1 VFFLPR
7 FRLDVYRY
15 GISRYGPGVV
25 PTGMKPSIRL
35 SCTNTIFS
43 CSFPNSWIETCWIQS
58 ELTTTLR
65 TIAPTPSPTT
75 APGQQQTSPV
85 TPDPGTAPF
94 CASVQFLT
102 TTAGTFTHTCRI
114 TGPDYS
120 QSRRDN
126 VASIRYVGDGVGGSF
141 TVGVT
146 PSGFTQC
153 IGGCSSVSSGTWSVA
168 STKSIDRAT
177 YFNTLVDYRVVVTS
191 PSTSGMISFF
201 PDVVETI
208 IAGANCSAF
217 QCNSGQCAWTRTCAA
232 GDVPISFSSYCTGLR
247 VNTSLCPQS
256 ASTCCPSTAAPCFH
270 KDTVITYGKAEFS
283 GLAEI
288 SSLADC
294 SVPHVVRAIG
304 VIVKAQC
311 SSKEHNLRLT
321 AGHLIFTQ
329 RGLQAAI
336 DLKPGVDTIYADLEE
351 TARCTVLSV
360 TKERQHQEY
369 FGLNC
374 HNSQVLA
381 NGLKASTFEKF
392 HSIPAWWMKI
402 MGRIIGIKRASSLG
416 DYMAELAHKMNLV

>member
-1 VFFLPR
+1 MVG
-7 FRLDVYRY
+7 YRY

-58 ELTTTLR
+58 ELTTTSR

-85 TPDPGTAPF
+85 TPDPGSVPF
-94 CASVQFLT
+94 CADVQFST
-102 TTAGTFTHTCRI
+102 TTAGTFTHTCRV
-114 TGPDYS
+114 TGPVYS
-120 QSRRDN
+120 QSKRDN
-126 VASIRYVGDGVGGSF
+126 VASITFVGNGVGGS
-141 TVGVT
+141 VAAGVT
-146 PSGFTQC
+146 PSGTTSC
-153 IGGCSSVSSGTWSVA
+153 IGGCVSVSSTWTA
-168 STKSIDRAT
+168 LATKSIDRAT
-177 YFNTLVDYRVVVTS
+177 YFDTLVDYRVVVSS
-191 PSTSGMISFF
+191 PSTSGSISFT
-201 PDVVETI
+201 PAVVETI
-208 IAGANCSAF
+208 VAAANCSAYS
-217 QCNSGQCAWTRTCAA
+217 CSSDQCAWSRTCKANGA
-232 GDVPISFSSYCTGLR
+232 SISFSPYCTGLR
-247 VNTSLCPQS
+247 VDTSSCPQS
-256 ASTCCPSTAAPCFH
+256 TSTCCPSTAAPCFH

-294 SVPHVVRAIG
+294 SVPHVVRSVG

>member
-1 VFFLPR
+1 
-7 FRLDVYRY
+7 
-15 GISRYGPGVV
+15 
-25 PTGMKPSIRL
+25 M
-35 SCTNTIFS
+35 C
-43 CSFPNSWIETCWIQS
+43 
-58 ELTTTLR
+58 
-65 TIAPTPSPTT
+65 
-75 APGQQQTSPV
+75 
-85 TPDPGTAPF
+85 
-94 CASVQFLT
+94 
-102 TTAGTFTHTCRI
+102 TAG
-114 TGPDYS
+114 
-120 QSRRDN
+120 
-126 VASIRYVGDGVGGSF
+126 GVSL
-141 TVGVT
+141 
-146 PSGFTQC
+146 PLSPYCSGLSAGT
-153 IGGCSSVSSGTWSVA
+153 SS
-168 STKSIDRAT
+168 
-177 YFNTLVDYRVVVTS
+177 
-191 PSTSGMISFF
+191 
-201 PDVVETI
+201 
-208 IAGANCSAF
+208 
-217 QCNSGQCAWTRTCAA
+217 
-232 GDVPISFSSYCTGLR
+232 
-247 VNTSLCPQS
+247 CPQS
-256 ASTCCPSTAAPCFH
+256 TSTCCPSTAAAPCFH

-294 SVPHVVRAIG
+294 SVPHVVRSVG

-351 TARCTVLSV
+351 TAKCTVLSV
-360 TKERQHQEY
+360 TKETQQQEY